1 METKQCIACKKKY
14 PCNENYFYRSKPKKN
29 GFWYASKCITCHK
42 KVSVTWGKNN
52 HLKKLIH
59 NTKYKNT
66 EKGYL
71 KAMYNALWDRF
82 KKKEKSGF
90 FSEER
95 LMMYRPRVTRED
107 FFELWE
113 NHKKEHGMKCL
124 MTGVEMTHIRG
135 KGLKNKT
142 PTNIS
147 VDRLDNEKGYNKQ
160 NIIFVTHE
168 FNTRKNAI
176 LIIDCINILRHY
188 KLRFPETNTC
198 KIIEL
203 YESIG
208 SLQSKQKYKDE
219 IKDFTKEKLN

>member
-1 METKQCIACKKKY
+1 MKTKKCTLCKKEY
-14 PCNENYFYRSKPKKN
+14 PCNRDYFYRASSKNKSYYFN
-29 GFWYASKCITCHK
+29 KCITCHK
-42 KVSVTWGKNN
+42 KVSATWGKNN
-52 HLKKLIH
+52 HLKRLIH

-71 KAMYNALWDRF
+71 VAMYNALWDRL
-82 KKKEKSGF
+82 KEKEKSGL
-90 FSEER
+90 SEER
-95 LMMYRPRVTRED
+95 LMMYRPRVTREE

-135 KGLKNKT
+135 KGIKNKT
-142 PTNIS
+142 LTNIS
-147 VDRLDNEKGYNKQ
+147 VDRLDNEKGYTKQ

-188 KLRFPETNTC
+188 KLRFPETNIC

-208 SLQSKQKYKDE
+208 SLQSKEKYKDE
-219 IKDFTKEKLN
+219 IKNFTKEKLS

>member
-1 METKQCIACKKKY
+1 METKTCNICKKEY
-14 PCNENYFYRSKPKKN
+14 PCNRDYFYRASSKNKSYYFN
-29 GFWYASKCITCHK
+29 KCITCHK
-42 KVSVTWGKNN
+42 KVSATWGKNN
-52 HLKKLIH
+52 HLKRLIH

-71 KAMYNALWDRF
+71 VAMYNALWDRL
-82 KKKEKSGF
+82 KEKEKSGL
-90 FSEER
+90 SEER
-95 LMMYRPRVTRED
+95 LMMYRPRVTREE

-135 KGLKNKT
+135 KGIKNKT
-142 PTNIS
+142 LTNIS
-147 VDRLDNEKGYNKQ
+147 VDRLDNEKGYTKQ

-176 LIIDCINILRHY
+176 LIIDCINILRQY

-208 SLQSKQKYKDE
+208 SLQSKEKYKEE
-219 IKDFTKEKLN
+219 IQDFTKEKLS